1 MDEVTKYQHCL
12 LRQQLGEGNG
22 PWGNQVFVGR
32 RNQRGFGR
40 IKNFFSKFVL
50 PTAKLVG
57 RIAIKQALEGG
68 KEILSGK
75 DPRTVLKE
83 KGKQIFKSSLAEAL
97 KSPSQNNSSTQ
108 ETPTQSGS
116 GRKRHRAIKRQ
127 YFLDLEDGSS
137 LKRKRRRKS
146 G

>member
-68 KEILSGK
+68 KEILSGRN
-75 DPRTVLKE
+75 PRDVLKE

-97 KSPSQNNSSTQ
+97 KSPSTQ

-116 GRKRHRAIKRQ
+116 GRKRHRTIKRQ
-127 YFLDLEDGSS
+127 YFLDLEDGST

-146 G
+146 R